1 MDGSQAKAL
10 CVAHRATFCNLERS
24 RLVAYGCCEKL
35 TQFIPLLQKVPIL
48 RRIVKAIS
56 IVQGKP
62 ERLRDWV
69 TIVRSIAEEF

>member
-1 MDGSQAKAL
+1 M
-10 CVAHRATFCNLERS
+10 
-24 RLVAYGCCEKL
+24 VAYGCCEKL

-48 RRIVKAIS
+48 RRIVRGIS